1 MEHNLAVVGGCLWI
15 PYTKVRS
22 VTANGGHESCRLLH
36 TRFIIASWY
45 VGILISW
52 GTSPYRYRKRMERGV
67 MTQVALIDA
76 MYYREIFFFGLI
88 GILGMYIDMVLK
100 RRPLGEGF

>member
-1 MEHNLAVVGGCLWI
+1 
-15 PYTKVRS
+15 
-22 VTANGGHESCRLLH
+22 
-36 TRFIIASWY
+36 
-45 VGILISW
+45 
-52 GTSPYRYRKRMERGV
+52 MERGV